1 MSVTNWLLRK
11 VRGLNQERMKKH
23 IDIIQKNSGKSK
35 FYIYLSIFG
44 AFLARGAGYTDYFRG
59 DFIHR
64 TKAERDTFV
73 TAKSFYQILQ
83 YLNQENY
90 KVLVDDKIVF
100 NQFFGD
106 YIHRDYLNLREA
118 GVEEFK
124 AFIRGREVVFAKT
137 PKGEGGHGVS
147 KIVLADYPDKAAL
160 YRLLLQ
166 RGQLLVEEA
175 IVQSAEVNRLNPC
188 VVNSFRVITLYKD
201 GKVTLLNN
209 AFRINQDSSEVIGC
223 SNDLYFSLSADG
235 RIDSNV
241 IDDYGN
247 IYTEHP
253 MTGVRFADIRVSGVD
268 KAFAMC
274 VEAAKKIPQVRYIGW
289 DVAFSEKGPILVEGN
304 QYPGYGIVQ
313 FYRLKD
319 KHTGHLKEIADV
331 LGDEMKN
338 IKL

>member
-1 MSVTNWLLRK
+1 MSVKKWLLRK
-11 VRGLNQERMKKH
+11 VRGLNQERMMKH
-23 IDIIQKNSGKSK
+23 IAVIQKNSGKSK

-59 DFIHR
+59 DYIHR
-64 TKAERDTFV
+64 TKAEKDTFV

-83 YLNQENY
+83 YLNQEKY
-90 KVLVDDKIVF
+90 KVLLDDKIIF
-100 NQFFGD
+100 NQFFRE
-106 YIHRDYLNLREA
+106 YLHRDFLNLREA
-118 GVEEFK
+118 GPEALADFV
-124 AFIRGREVVFAKT
+124 RGREVVFAKT
-137 PKGEGGHGVS
+137 PIGEGGHGVS
-147 KIVLADYPDKAAL
+147 KIVLADYPDTTAL
-160 YRLLLQ
+160 YQLLVQ

-175 IVQSAEVNRLNPC
+175 IVQSVEVNRLNPC

-209 AFRINQDSSEVIGC
+209 AFRINQDSTEVIGC
-223 SNDLYFSLSADG
+223 SNDLYFSLSTDG

-247 IYTEHP
+247 VYTEHP
-253 MTGVRFADIRVSGVD
+253 MTGVRFDDIRIPGVD

-274 VEAAKKIPQVRYIGW
+274 LEAAKKIPQVRYIGW
-289 DVAFSEKGPILVEGN
+289 DVAFTDKGPILVEGN

-319 KHTGHLKEIADV
+319 KRTGHLKEIADV
-331 LGDEMKN
+331 LGDEMAQ